1 MDEKEMLAEQKKEEE
16 KVKQANEKRMK
27 IKPEEQGDH
36 EQAMELSENEKQILK
51 KQEEDE
57 KAASM

>member
-1 MDEKEMLAEQKKEEE
+1 MLAEQKKEEE

-36 EQAMELSENEKQILK
+36 EQAMELSENEKQFLK

-57 KAASM
+57 KAVIM